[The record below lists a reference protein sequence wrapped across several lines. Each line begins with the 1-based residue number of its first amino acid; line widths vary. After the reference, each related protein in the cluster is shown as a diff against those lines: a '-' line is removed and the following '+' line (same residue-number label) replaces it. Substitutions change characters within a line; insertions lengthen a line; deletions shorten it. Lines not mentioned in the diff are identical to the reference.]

1 MSAIGAGVSLRGIP
15 VEAFD
20 FTWNLNSAVV
30 AADVGKPMS
39 VDTAAANTA
48 KIAADGDAVMGSL
61 ASYENRVQEGIK
73 VGTISHKTGV
83 KYTYTGTA
91 PTVGGQIQ
99 GAGSGNVKTLTG
111 SNARFPHIVV
121 SVNTTDTTV
130 EVLFL

>member
-1 MSAIGAGVSLRGIP
+1 MAAIGAGVSLRGIP
-15 VEAFD
+15 VEEFD
-20 FTWNLNSAVV
+20 FTWNLNAAIV

-48 KIAADGDAVMGSL
+48 KIAADGDAVFGTL

-73 VGTISHKTGV
+73 VGTVSHKTGV
-83 KYTYTGTA
+83 KYTYTGAA

-99 GAGSGNVKTLTG
+99 GAGAGLVKTLSG
-111 SNARFPHIVV
+111 SNARFPHVVV
-121 SVNTTDTTV
+121 SVNATDTTV